1 MNKVDNLLSALNKC
15 ETIKSHEN
23 VRYTLVDDE
32 LRSYIEDELERSK
45 EVRTAVEKE
54 IEILIE
60 RKEAAYLFD
69 ELEFYNI
76 YNTIIEEL
84 RGILNDV

>member
-1 MNKVDNLLSALNKC
+1 MDKG
-15 ETIKSHEN
+15 
-23 VRYTLVDDE
+23 LVE
-32 LRSYIEDELERSK
+32 AI
-45 EVRTAVEKE
+45 EKE

-69 ELEFYNI
+69 ELEFCYI

>member
-1 MNKVDNLLSALNKC
+1 MHK
-15 ETIKSHEN
+15 E
-23 VRYTLVDDE
+23 LVE
-32 LRSYIEDELERSK
+32 AI
-45 EVRTAVEKE
+45 EKE
-54 IEILIE
+54 IEILVE

-84 RGILNDV
+84 KGILNDI